1 MVSVI
6 LWTVVALIVLFGL
19 IGGGLA
25 LFTAWTARQVEKTL
39 PPRGRFIDVDGA
51 RIHYID
57 EGAGPPIVLIH
68 GLAGQMHNF
77 THSLLERLKAD
88 HRVIILDRPGNGH
101 SIPAPGASAAA
112 DAQAALIAR
121 FIAAL
126 GITRPLIVGHSLGGA
141 IALYLGLNHAEQI
154 GGLALLAPVTTL
166 PAAIPAP
173 FQGLAIQSPFLRR
186 LVAWT
191 LATPVSI
198 SNRQVVL
205 ETLFGPEPVA
215 SDFSIKGG
223 GLLNL
228 RPRSFIGASRDL
240 TAKEDALS
248 ALPSRYQELKV
259 PLGIIYCSQ
268 DRILDPTVHGKG
280 LAAARPDADFE
291 LIEGGGHMILI
302 ASADRCA
309 AFVAR
314 MAQRIVGAEAKLA
327 PVA

>member
-6 LWTVVALIVLFGL
+6 LWIVVAVIVLFGVV
-19 IGGGLA
+19 GGGLA

-51 RIHYID
+51 RIHYVD
-57 EGAGPPIVLIH
+57 EGSGPPIVMIH
-68 GLAGQMHNF
+68 GLAGQLHNF
-77 THSLLERLKAD
+77 THSLLERLKAE

-101 SIPAPGASAAA
+101 STAAPGASAAV

-126 GITRPLIVGHSLGGA
+126 GLKRPLIVGHSLGGA
-141 IALYLGLNHAEQI
+141 ISLYLGLNHAEQI
-154 GGLALLAPVTTL
+154 SGLALVAPVTTL

-205 ETLFGPEPVA
+205 DALFGPQPVSA
-215 SDFSIKGG
+215 DFAIKGG

-228 RPRSFIGASRDL
+228 RPRAFIGASRDL
-240 TAKEDALS
+240 TAKEDVLA
-248 ALPSRYQELKV
+248 ALPGRYHELKV
-259 PLGIIYCSQ
+259 PIGIIYGAQ
-268 DRILDPTVHGKG
+268 DRILDPSVHGQG

-309 AFVAR
+309 AFIAR
-314 MAQRIVGAEAKLA
+314 MAQRIIGTEAKLA